1 MYTLKELID
10 QLLNI
15 KKLPTLP
22 PVIFILEKSLNVEEP
37 DVQLVSRIIAD
48 DPPLT
53 SVLLKLANSVMY
65 TARRKT
71 TTVQEAVVRLGFKEI
86 RKLIFDVSMV
96 RYVSAMPKGLID
108 PLKFWEHSIGVAYCM
123 EEIQLKTGVLAHNGS
138 EAHVVGLLHDL
149 GRLISATYMPE
160 VHQNLPDNEESEDM
174 LNSILDL
181 ETERIGIDH
190 TQIAAAVLERWG
202 LPLEIV
208 NCVRFHHQPDVS
220 PKLQRT
226 DIYLLN
232 LADSICRIG
241 RIGDSGEGRLK
252 EIKQSV
258 WDNLRLEST
267 LTKEI
272 LAQVRDKIKNSG
284 VLSSIGGFK
293 R

>member
-22 PVIFILEKSLNVEEP
+22 PVIFILEKSLNEKEP
-37 DVQLVSRIIAD
+37 NVQLVSRIIAD

-53 SVLLKLANSVMY
+53 GVLLKLANSVMY
-65 TARRKT
+65 SARRKI

-96 RYVSAMPKGLID
+96 RYVSGMPKGLID
-108 PLKFWEHSIGVAYCM
+108 PLKFWQHSIGVAFCM
-123 EEIQLKTGVLAHNGS
+123 EEIHLKTDILGHNGP

-149 GRLISATYMPE
+149 GRLITATFMPE
-160 VHQNLPDNEESEDM
+160 VHQNLPDSAESRDTRDT
-174 LNSILDL
+174 ILDL
-181 ETERIGIDH
+181 ELERIGIDH

-220 PKLQRT
+220 PKPQRT
-226 DIYLLN
+226 KTYLLN
-232 LADSICRIG
+232 LADSICRIA
-241 RIGDSGEGRLK
+241 RIGDSGEGGLNG
-252 EIKQSV
+252 IKQSV
-258 WDNLRLEST
+258 WDNLGVSST
-267 LTKEI
+267 IMEEI
-272 LAQVRDKIKNSG
+272 IELVREKIMNSG
-284 VLSSIGGFK
+284 VLASIGGFK
-293 R
+293 H